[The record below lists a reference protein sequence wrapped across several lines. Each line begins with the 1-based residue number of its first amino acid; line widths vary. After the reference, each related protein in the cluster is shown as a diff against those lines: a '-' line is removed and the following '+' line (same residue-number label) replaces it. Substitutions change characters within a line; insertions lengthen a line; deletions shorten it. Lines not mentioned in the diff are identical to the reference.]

1 MSLLEITGLTH
12 AFGGQPLFQN
22 AAFAL
27 HRGEHVGVV
36 GRNGAG
42 KSTLLK
48 LCTGQLVPDGGR
60 IVWQGGIR
68 VGCLDQYAALNPE
81 HTMGEVLHGAFR
93 ALYALERAM
102 TELYDR
108 AAEGDGAALAA
119 AARRQEELEARGFY
133 EVDTRVEKA
142 AAGLGLAELGLDR
155 PVGELSGGQ
164 RAKLLLARLL
174 LEEPDVLLLDEPT
187 NFLDQEQA
195 AWLADTLTGLERA
208 FLAVSHDA
216 AFLNRAVT
224 AVCAVEGRR
233 LTKYPGNYAAYQAK
247 KECLEGEHLRQ
258 YTAQQREIARTE
270 AYIRKNRAGRNAK
283 MARGRQKR
291 LDRLERLAAPEGR
304 SAPPVLSGLLSP
316 PVFEFQPLPAGRTG
330 DLEVVGLSV
339 GYRSP
344 VLEGLDLSVH
354 AGQKVVLTGFNGVG
368 KSTLLNT
375 LAGRLPPLAG
385 RFRFSEQAAL
395 GYFPQALAWTDG
407 TRTPEELVTG
417 AFPALDR
424 QEARRALARCG
435 VRQEH
440 ALQAVATLS
449 GGEQARV
456 KLCLLTLRPCN
467 FLLLDEP
474 TNHLDRA
481 AKEALAR
488 ALDRF
493 PGTVLLVSH
502 EADFYRAWAQ
512 RVVEIGGKGR

>member
-1 MSLLEITGLTH
+1 
-12 AFGGQPLFQN
+12 
-22 AAFAL
+22 
-27 HRGEHVGVV
+27 
-36 GRNGAG
+36 
-42 KSTLLK
+42 
-48 LCTGQLVPDGGR
+48 
-60 IVWQGGIR
+60 
-68 VGCLDQYAALNPE
+68 
-81 HTMGEVLHGAFR
+81 MGEVLHGAFR

-108 AAEGDGAALAA
+108 AAAGDGAALAA

-304 SAPPVLSGLLSP
+304 SAP